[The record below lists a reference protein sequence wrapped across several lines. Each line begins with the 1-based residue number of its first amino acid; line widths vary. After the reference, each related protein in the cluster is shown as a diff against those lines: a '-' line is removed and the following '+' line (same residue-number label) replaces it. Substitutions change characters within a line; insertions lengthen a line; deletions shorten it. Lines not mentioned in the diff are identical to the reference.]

1 MLSLDEIKTSNYIET
16 EGTYK
21 LKIEKVEFS
30 TTDNGNDCHNFDCVN
45 EDGLHIGVSFYFT
58 EKALWRYK
66 KFIQALGLAAT
77 GTVDEKQLSNSLVG
91 KEFIGIVRR
100 KKPRQNIVTGEYEES
115 KYFEVVDF
123 AKC

>member
-1 MLSLDEIKTSNYIET
+1 MLNLDEIKTSNYIET

-30 TTDNGNDCHNFDCVN
+30 TTDNGNNCHNFDCVN

-58 EKALWRYK
+58 DKALWRYK